1 MGVTA
6 AALVLLVA
14 GVTHGGLDGP
24 AAPDATVVV
33 SGTFW
38 SGRGPCQLMP
48 DGQRR
53 WALLKGFTIRRV
65 HRGTVRSRV
74 IGVQPD
80 AVRLASGAPALVE
93 GREYVLFLRPSE
105 ESLRALQ
112 RPGAPRRSRDA
123 LGADE
128 VLAIVERQALEKTE

>member
-1 MGVTA
+1 MPVPW
-6 AALVLLVA
+6 LLLLLAVGRDA
-14 GVTHGGLDGP
+14 P
-24 AAPDATVVV
+24 APVPPDATVVV

-38 SGRGPCQLMP
+38 SGRGPCELLP
-48 DGQRR
+48 DGKRR

-74 IGVQPD
+74 IGVQPE
-80 AVRLASGAPALVE
+80 AMESASGGAALVE

-112 RPGAPRRSRDA
+112 RAGAPRRSRDA
-123 LGADE
+123 LGATE
-128 VLAIVERQALEKTE
+128 VLAIV